1 MSDQIHFFVHS
12 VHAIGGVTTW
22 AFQAVNFLSL
32 SHDAYVL
39 SVCSRNTDIPNQHLF
54 PGPTINISMQSQ
66 HPDGRQE
73 QMNRKRKAQK
83 AQKTTRTKKA
93 VLPRKERKPTLP
105 LKTTLDRLDT
115 SAEMAIEQA
124 GLFIPNYIEFGYK
137 LAAISRLRNKP
148 SRCIGICHTD
158 QHHYYDLLTRYEP
171 IIQSFVAVSSRCAQ
185 NLHAVI
191 PHRAEDIHTVPYG
204 VYLPLYLEK
213 PRFEG
218 PIRLLYTGRFVKNQ
232 KRILDF
238 VELIKYIEVM
248 NINYIFDLF
257 GTGPDE
263 SELVSAIANYSRV
276 RVRQGVPHSQMTNI
290 YQGYDVLLLASETEG
305 TSIAML
311 EGMAHGLV
319 PIVTRV
325 SGAEDVITNGWNGF
339 LVEVGDIQALS
350 EKVAILSRNSEIR
363 AKMSKRAY
371 KTIEKD
377 YTAESQ
383 LKVFSEVIRESMQKP
398 IVSSK
403 VALTCFA
410 HNPSRIFSK
419 NQ

>member
-22 AFQAVNFLSL
+22 AFQAVNFLSF
-32 SHDAYVL
+32 SYDAYVL
-39 SVCSRNTDIPNQHLF
+39 AVCSRTTDIPNQHLF
-54 PGPTINISMQSQ
+54 PGTTINISMQSQ
-66 HPDGRQE
+66 LPDGRQE
-73 QMNRKRKAQK
+73 QMGRKRKAQK
-83 AQKTTRTKKA
+83 ATRTKKA
-93 VLPRKERKPTLP
+93 VLPTKEEKPTLP
-105 LKTTLDRLDT
+105 LKAALDRLDT

-124 GLFIPNYIEFGYK
+124 GIFIPNYIEFGYK

-148 SRCIGICHTD
+148 SRCIGVCHTD

-171 IIQSFVAVSSRCAQ
+171 IIQSFVAVSTRCAQ
-185 NLHAVI
+185 NLRTFI
-191 PHRAEDIHTVPYG
+191 PHRAKDIYTVPYG
-204 VYLPLYLEK
+204 VYLPLYLEQ
-213 PRFEG
+213 PRSEG
-218 PIRLLYTGRFVKNQ
+218 PIRLLYTGRFVKDQ

-238 VELIKYIEVM
+238 VELIKNLEVL

-263 SELVSAIANYSRV
+263 SELVSAVASFSHV

-339 LVEVGDIQALS
+339 LVEVGDIRSLS

-363 AKMSKRAY
+363 ANMSKRSY
-371 KTIEKD
+371 ETIEKG

-383 LKVFSEVIRESMQKP
+383 LKAFSEVIRESMQKP
-398 IVSSK
+398 MVSSK
-403 VALTCFA
+403 VALTCLTQ
-410 HNPSRIFSK
+410 PKSYFSK